1 MPPEGLFERAA
12 DDTRT
17 EIMEAT
23 YEALTEYGY
32 ADLTIQR
39 IADEFGKSKSL
50 LYHHHDGKDDLLTG
64 FLEFALD
71 HFEENMSRTE
81 GDGRADER
89 LDGLFDTLVDPD
101 SDVDE
106 EFLGVLVEL
115 RAQAVSHEAY
125 ANQFSENNEFFRNH
139 ITDIVA
145 DGIEEG
151 VFREVNPE
159 RAASFILTILNG
171 RMTERVTT
179 ENPAAARSVR
189 AELDEYV
196 ETRLLA
202 DCSRSNRV
210 ASSVEA
216 SSGQP
221 SGASE

>member
-39 IADEFGKSKSL
+39 IADEFDKSKSL

-71 HFEENMSRTE
+71 HFEEDMSLADS
-81 GDGRADER
+81 GPADER
-89 LDGLFDTLVDPD
+89 LDALFDVLVDTD

-106 EFLGVLVEL
+106 EFVGVLVEL
-115 RAQAVSHEAY
+115 RAQAVSDEAY
-125 ANQFSENNEFFRNH
+125 ADQFAKNNEFLRSH
-139 ITDIVA
+139 VTDIIA
-145 DGIEEG
+145 DGIDEG
-151 VFREVNPE
+151 VFREVDPE
-159 RAASFILTILNG
+159 QTASFLVTLLNG
-171 RMTERVTT
+171 RMTERTTT
-179 ENPAAARSVR
+179 ENPDAARSVR
-189 AELDEYV
+189 RELDRYV

-202 DCSRSNRV
+202 ENPEAGHAASNADACRST
-210 ASSVEA
+210 
-216 SSGQP
+216 G
-221 SGASE
+221 GMGK